1 MYDVVVNSTVKASS
15 LSLQTMFSCRMEI
28 PGTQFSL
35 KEEMMFLH
43 DDIRT
48 SASHLYNTV
57 SRPARADIL
66 SLVCINLGLSL
77 YSISGGWAS

>member
-1 MYDVVVNSTVKASS
+1 MYDVVVNCTVAAST
-15 LSLQTMFSCRMEI
+15 LSLQTVFSCRMEI

-57 SRPARADIL
+57 GRQAGPSIL
-66 SLVCINLGLSL
+66 ALIGLSL
-77 YSISGGWAS
+77 GLFSSGS

>member
-1 MYDVVVNSTVKASS
+1 MYDVVVNSTVKAST

-57 SRPARADIL
+57 SPHLGSDTL
-66 SLVCINLGLSL
+66 SLVAISLGLSL
-77 YSISGGWAS
+77 YSRYLEAG

>member
-1 MYDVVVNSTVKASS
+1 MVNSTVKATT

-57 SRPARADIL
+57 SRHAGADIL

-77 YSISGGWAS
+77 YSISGGRVS